1 MNGNCHFHKQQLKSL
16 MLGLQFG
23 VIAEPPLNLVAGHAQ
38 KRCNQRPEVILM
50 SYGAVKKPLLRLQCK
65 GFQKLQMCWANR
77 AYFIWVKCKFGI
89 YGLWTL
95 FYFYLVYL

>member
-1 MNGNCHFHKQQLKSL
+1 MAICHFRKQQLKSL

-23 VIAEPPLNLVAGHAQ
+23 DIAEPPLNLVADHAQ
-38 KRCNQRPEVILM
+38 KRRNQRPEVLM
-50 SYGAVKKPLLRLQCK
+50 SYKAVKKPLLRLQCK
-65 GFQKLQMCWANR
+65 GFQKFQICSANR

-89 YGLWTL
+89 YVLWTL